1 MLRISA
7 EVLAALPQ
15 AVGRPYRAE
24 WSNDGGL
31 TWQSCGLVAGSAQ
44 ITASRTAEA
53 RYTGSATL
61 TGVALGRDGINPIST
76 AVRLW
81 QGVTL
86 PRSSPVWFPAG
97 RYAVTRCRLTKT
109 GIEVEFGGVE
119 DELRAA
125 SFPAPQTIGPGR
137 AKDLIEALVAA
148 ALPGASVAWRA
159 GVDPDTPVPSF
170 LAEEDRWSVL
180 AAGADS
186 TGQGTGI
193 AQALAGEIWADARG
207 VITVGPVPTIDDPIV
222 WRIGA
227 GVGGVLV
234 EPQQEQSS
242 EGLANVWAVSGE
254 SSGEGAAIGPAYAWD
269 SDPNSLTY
277 AGPDPIQDPLA
288 AQREGLHWV
297 RLRVAR
303 HSDALITSMP
313 QAQAVARA
321 KLADSL
327 GLQASLSLTA
337 VCNPALEPGDVVEV
351 ETEPGRWER
360 HLIDSLS
367 YTLGAASMSCSTR
380 TTSRRL

>member
-1 MLRISA
+1 VLRISA
-7 EVLAALPQ
+7 QVLAALPQ

-31 TWQSCGLVAGSAQ
+31 SWTECGLAAGSAQ
-44 ITASRTAEA
+44 ITASRAAEA

-61 TGVALGRDGINPIST
+61 TGVTLGRDGINPIST
-76 AVRLW
+76 NVRLW
-81 QGVTL
+81 QGIQL

-97 RYAVTRCRLTKT
+97 RYTIDRPRASRT
-109 GIEVEFGGVE
+109 GIEVELNGIE

-125 SFPAPQTIGPGR
+125 GFPAPRRIGPGK
-137 AKDLIEALVAA
+137 AKDLIETLVTE

-159 GVDPDTPVPSF
+159 GVDPDTLVPQI

-180 AAGADS
+180 SAGTDS

-207 VITVGPVPTIDDPIV
+207 IITVGPVPTLSDPVV

-227 GVGGVLV
+227 GPGGVLV

-242 EGLANVWAVSGE
+242 EGLANVWAVSGD
-254 SSGEGAAIGPAYAWD
+254 SSDGSAAVGPAYAWD
-269 SDPNSLTY
+269 DDPNSLTY

-303 HSDALITSMP
+303 HSDALITSMS

-327 GLQASLSLTA
+327 GMQASLSLTA

-351 ETEPGRWER
+351 EVEPGRWER

-367 YTLGAASMSCSTR
+367 YTLGAPSMSCSTR
-380 TTSRRL
+380 TTTRRL